1 MDRGASRLGRVIDD
15 LLLLSKVG
23 DPNNPIIPV
32 PVDLRRVVDEVLDL
46 SSVAAQ
52 RKALDHPRRGA
63 RRAGRWPLGDPEELD
78 RVCANLVSNAV
89 KYTPD
94 GALDHGVAWPARTTR
109 SCCAAPTRASASPQA
124 DQQHLF
130 SEFFRST
137 NPEAVAEPGTG
148 LGLTIVQRIVERHGG
163 RIEVASELGQ
173 GSTFTVRLP
182 AAA

>member
-1 MDRGASRLGRVIDD
+1 VIED

-23 DPNNPIIPV
+23 DPNTPIIPV
-32 PVDLRRVVDEVLDL
+32 PVDLGVVVKEVLDL
-46 SSVAAQ
+46 SSMA
-52 RKALDHPRRGA
+52 A
-63 RRAGRWPLGDPEELD
+63 RRKSLAIRVETPDEPVVATGDPEELD

-94 GALDHGVAWPARTTR
+94 GRSITVTLTR
-109 SCCAAPTRASASPQA
+109 EDDEVVLRCSDEGIGISTA
-124 DQQHLF
+124 DQDQLF

-163 RIEVASELGQ
+163 RIEVSSELGH